1 MGQHRQSS
9 LVLKRKICAGCE
21 RPAKVCLCQWLKC
34 IENFHPVT
42 VLRHKSEAGHALNTV
57 KLLEKSLKHISV
69 YDGEDFPESSVP
81 IPKNSYLVYPSDDA
95 KSLNTL
101 DLSKKTNFIFLDGSW
116 KKTRKLIHLN
126 PWLEKLPKIQL
137 PFQQSRYFLRKQKE
151 NGFSTLEAAYSV
163 LSDAESKPQKY
174 QNLIQILDQLMA
186 IQSTYIEPEV
196 LKKHF
201 GERLARISS
210 GKSDSKAESLS
221 DHSSLGGIP
230 LHPRT

>member
-1 MGQHRQSS
+1 M
-9 LVLKRKICAGCE
+9 KRKICAGCE

-57 KLLEKSLKHISV
+57 KLLEKSLKGISV
-69 YDGEDFPESSVP
+69 YDGEEFPENSLS
-81 IPKNSYLVYPSDDA
+81 IPQNSYLVYPDDDA
-95 KSLNTL
+95 MSLNTL

-126 PWLEKLPKIQL
+126 PWLDKLPKIQL

-151 NGFSTLEAAYSV
+151 NGFSTLEAVYSV
-163 LSDAESKPQKY
+163 LSEAESKPQKY

-186 IQSTYIEPEV
+186 IQSKYIEPEV
-196 LKKHF
+196 LEKHF
-201 GERLARISS
+201 GERLAKISS
-210 GKSDSKAESLS
+210 GKCGSKAESFS
-221 DHSSLGGIP
+221 GHSNPDDIP
-230 LHPRT
+230 LHPKT